1 MQRLFLVLSLF
12 LAACQPVPHPFE
24 DADRLPTTPAL
35 RPPDSAGIMVLPV
48 AGAPQPA
55 SERLAAAM
63 AAALLKADIPA
74 STGPM
79 HRGSYHL
86 GATVKTEPL
95 DAGRLAITVDWLLT
109 SAGGETVG
117 RQSSRRETQ
126 SALWQTGDAALADA
140 LAGEAAPGLANL
152 VFGDAPLPSA
162 VDPLLAVGSVT
173 GAPGDGG
180 EALARAI
187 DAALRHANIDIASG
201 AQAKA
206 AFVLKGR
213 VEMSPPREG
222 KQQVK
227 VRWILAGADGRELGQ
242 VSQENA
248 VPAGSLDGSW
258 GDVAYAVATAA
269 APGIADLLAQA
280 RKMPAGS

>member
-1 MQRLFLVLSLF
+1 MHRLLLAL
-12 LAACQPVPHPFE
+12 LLCAAACQPVPHPFE

-48 AGAPQPA
+48 AGAPGPA
-55 SERLAAAM
+55 GERLAASM

-79 HRGSYHL
+79 HRGSYRL
-86 GATVKTEPL
+86 AATVTTEPL
-95 DAGRLAITVDWLLT
+95 AGGGLAVAIDWLLT
-109 SAGGETVG
+109 SAAGDTVG

-126 SALWQTGDAALADA
+126 SALWQAGDAALADA

-173 GAPGDGG
+173 GAPGDGS

-187 DAALRHANIDIASG
+187 DTALRHANIDVASAG
-201 AQAKA
+201 QAKA

-213 VEMSPPREG
+213 VEMSPPHDG

-258 GDVAYAVATAA
+258 GDVAYAVASAA

-280 RKMPAGS
+280 RKLPAGS

>member
-1 MQRLFLVLSLF
+1 
-12 LAACQPVPHPFE
+12 
-24 DADRLPTTPAL
+24 
-35 RPPDSAGIMVLPV
+35 
-48 AGAPQPA
+48 
-55 SERLAAAM
+55 M
-63 AAALLKADIPA
+63 AARRWRAR
-74 STGPM
+74 ST
-79 HRGSYHL
+79 
-86 GATVKTEPL
+86 
-95 DAGRLAITVDWLLT
+95 
-109 SAGGETVG
+109 
-117 RQSSRRETQ
+117 
-126 SALWQTGDAALADA
+126 
-140 LAGEAAPGLANL
+140 
-152 VFGDAPLPSA
+152 
-162 VDPLLAVGSVT
+162 
-173 GAPGDGG
+173 
-180 EALARAI
+180 
-187 DAALRHANIDIASG
+187 LRHANIDIASG